1 MMLTRA
7 SMPIGNAVATDPI
20 RVVMID
26 RQRSFVQALTRCAES
41 TPDLRIVD
49 SADDLAVGENSIRV
63 HRPHLVVM
71 DILGSLED
79 VVRVR
84 ESLAV
89 RLDETR
95 VVVFTDGISD
105 RMLDHSIYLGTSCL
119 LKSERLEVIFD
130 AFRRVHGGELYFSPG
145 LRERLNGD
153 STDSR
158 PRVVSRSSLERFT
171 PKQIEVLKA
180 IARGQ
185 KVKDV
190 ARRMHLSPKSVEAH
204 KYRIMNLLGIHDRV
218 ELCLY
223 AVREGL
229 IQP

>member
-1 MMLTRA
+1 MMIARA
-7 SMPIGNAVATDPI
+7 TTPVGNPTATDPI
-20 RVVMID
+20 RVIMID
-26 RQRSFVQALTRCAES
+26 RQRSFVQALTRCTES

-49 SADDLAVGENSIRV
+49 AANDLADGETSIRV

-71 DILGSLED
+71 DIQGSLEGI
-79 VVRVR
+79 VRLR

-89 RLDETR
+89 RLEETKI
-95 VVVFTDGISD
+95 VVFTDGISD
-105 RMLDHSIYLGTSCL
+105 RLLEHAIYLGTSCL

-145 LRERLNGD
+145 LRGRLNGD
-153 STDSR
+153 SSDPR
-158 PRVVSRSSLERFT
+158 PRVVSRSCLERFT

-223 AVREGL
+223 AIREGL
-229 IQP
+229 IQA